1 MFSKKEI
8 RKEKKLYAM
17 NILVFW
23 FEVKIFDNKFL
34 ITILKYWNQV
44 IFKLKNG
51 RLINNCVFSKLL

>member
-1 MFSKKEI
+1 MSYLYKYTIFFMFSKKEI

-34 ITILKYWNQV
+34 ITILKY
-44 IFKLKNG
+44 
-51 RLINNCVFSKLL
+51 